1 MFRFVTAGES
11 HGKELIVIL
20 EGVPAGLKLK
30 ASDINGDLARRQHGF
45 GRGAR
50 MKIEKDTVEFISG
63 VRLGETIGSPICLAI
78 KNYDWKNW
86 ERIMSAEEIDLGE
99 NTIQSRPRPGHADLA
114 AAIKYD
120 RKDLRDILERASA
133 RETAARVACGA
144 VCRKF
149 LSEFGIKIYSYT
161 KEIAGVRA
169 ETSGLGED
177 DIISISEKSP
187 VRTPDQKAE
196 KIMMDAISQ
205 AEEKG
210 DTVGGVFTVTATG
223 LFPGLGSHA
232 QWDQRLESKLAM
244 SLMSIQAVKGVQF
257 GLGFGFSS
265 MNGSLVHDEILYSKK
280 TGFFRK
286 TNNAGGIEGGISNGE
301 DIVISCVVKPIPS
314 LKKPLSSVNIKTK
327 SKEAAEAVRSDV
339 CVVPAAG
346 VIGEAAVSFELSSA
360 MKEKFGGDSMKEIL
374 NNFKSYKKQIKEF

>member
-20 EGVPAGLKLK
+20 EGVPAGLKIK
-30 ASDINGDLARRQHGF
+30 APDINDDLARRQQGF

-50 MKIEKDTVEFISG
+50 MKIEKDAVEFISG
-63 VRLGETIGSPICLAI
+63 IRLGETIGSPICMAI

-99 NTIQSRPRPGHADLA
+99 NTTQTRPRPGHADLA

-144 VCRKF
+144 VCRRF
-149 LSEFGIKIYSYT
+149 LSEFGIKIYSFT
-161 KEIAGVRA
+161 KEIAGVKA
-169 ETSGLGED
+169 DLSGLGEE
-177 DIISISEKSP
+177 DIISLSEKSP

-196 KIMMDAISQ
+196 KSMMDSISA
-205 AEEKG
+205 AENKG
-210 DTVGGVFTVTATG
+210 DTVGGIFTVVAAG
-223 LFPGLGSHA
+223 LFPGLGSHV
-232 QWDQRLESKLAM
+232 QWDQKLDAKLSM
-244 SLMSIQAVKGVQF
+244 SLMSIQAIKGIEF
-257 GLGFGFSS
+257 GLGFGFASR
-265 MNGSLVHDEILYSKK
+265 NGSEVHDEILCSKK

-301 DIVISCVVKPIPS
+301 DIVVNCVMKPIPS
-314 LKKPLSSVNIKTK
+314 LKKPLSSVNIITK
-327 SKEAAEAVRSDV
+327 EKEAAEAVRSDV
-339 CVVPAAG
+339 CAVPAAG

-360 MKEKFGGDSMKEIL
+360 IKEKFGGDSMKEIK
-374 NNFKSYKKQIKEF
+374 NNFGMYLKQVKEF